1 MYLYQRVPEHP
12 YVFVKI
18 NPFVCLFVPQTKHD
32 TFGSHFSTDREK
44 ENSLKWLM
52 AVTRCL
58 DHILEADID
67 PATSLPDSLMLVR
80 MESMT

>member
-1 MYLYQRVPEHP
+1 MYLYQDVPEYP
-12 YVFVKI
+12 NVFVKI
-18 NPFVCLFVPQTKHD
+18 NPFVCLFVAQTKHD
-32 TFGSHFSTDREK
+32 TFGSHFSTERV
-44 ENSLKWLM
+44 NSLKWLM

-67 PATSLPDSLMLVR
+67 PTTSLPESLMSVH